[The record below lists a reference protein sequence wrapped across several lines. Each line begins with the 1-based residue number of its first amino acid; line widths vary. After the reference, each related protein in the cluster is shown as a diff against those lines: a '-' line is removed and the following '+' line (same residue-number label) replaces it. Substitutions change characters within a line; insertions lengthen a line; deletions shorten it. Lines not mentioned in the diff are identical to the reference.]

1 MPAGFEVPNIVD
13 NDEGWGP
20 TTVPEHLEGLPYAPF
35 GKGDKVGRISDFVQT
50 GFNKYGGMY
59 FCVLT
64 GQHHLSTSTIAPVL
78 ITVLLAPGRYG
89 QQNQQPGVAVFNF
102 FHNEDVSLLR
112 LLAHAL
118 VK

>member
-50 GFNKYGGMY
+50 GFNKYGGMCTCEDRPAS
-59 FCVLT
+59 FISLSSECTNADGLSCSHQVGMGSRT
-64 GQHHLSTSTIAPVL
+64 SSPVWPSSTSST
-78 ITVLLAPGRYG
+78 T
-89 QQNQQPGVAVFNF
+89 
-102 FHNEDVSLLR
+102 
-112 LLAHAL
+112 
-118 VK
+118 KM